1 MYLYAEHVKQDEIKA
16 NELLNKAMRLFEPEC
31 YNDKNF
37 KVCEFLGGEY
47 EKKNNWANAI
57 KFYSLS
63 CEYGL
68 PAACVFVATK
78 YEEGVVITKDL
89 AQAKEYYG
97 KYCDLGFEE
106 GCKEYKRLNN

>member
-1 MYLYAEHVKQDEIKA
+1 M
-16 NELLNKAMRLFEPEC
+16 
-31 YNDKNF
+31 
-37 KVCEFLGGEY
+37 
-47 EKKNNWANAI
+47 
-57 KFYSLS
+57 
-63 CEYGL
+63 
-68 PAACVFVATK
+68 ATK